1 MKAADR
7 KRIQRERRLL
17 NRERR
22 RANVVEG
29 VLRRLN
35 GQPFQQPKQ
44 WWMGVDASK
53 EHSKQHTYV
62 TQIMGRWPS

>member
-7 KRIQRERRLL
+7 KRIQRERRTH

-22 RANVVEG
+22 RANVVAG

-35 GQPFQQPKQ
+35 GQPFKQPKQ
-44 WWMGVDASK
+44 WWLGVDPAPGGD
-53 EHSKQHTYV
+53 KQHTYL
-62 TQIMGRWPS
+62 TQILGRWK